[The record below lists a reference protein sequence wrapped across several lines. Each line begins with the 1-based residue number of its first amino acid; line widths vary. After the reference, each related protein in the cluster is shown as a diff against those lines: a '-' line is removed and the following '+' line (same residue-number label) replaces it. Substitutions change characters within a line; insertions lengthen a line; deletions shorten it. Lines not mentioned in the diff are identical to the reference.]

1 MFTLLVKAKG
11 FSRCEQT
18 SFKFINLIYKQK
30 NYLKFI
36 YRKLGFH
43 AELEYLAFYQHKCS
57 VLWLLGLRPE
67 SPLYIVFY
75 VKMSPIEGS
84 WLKWNRS
91 YFDGTLYWS
100 WQPFPLI
107 SYKLHSRAKEG
118 KRGRAKG
125 KRTVKRMKIEAVIKK
140 RRESRGGK
148 ERPC

>member
-1 MFTLLVKAKG
+1 MFTFLVKAKG
-11 FSRCEQT
+11 FSRCKQT

-84 WLKWNRS
+84 WLKWNCS
-91 YFDGTLYWS
+91 YLMGLYTEAGNPS
-100 WQPFPLI
+100 H
-107 SYKLHSRAKEG
+107 SYPIHFIAEPRKE
-118 KRGRAKG
+118 R
-125 KRTVKRMKIEAVIKK
+125 EAVL
-140 RRESRGGK
+140 K
-148 ERPC
+148 ERGQSRVWKERLW